1 MNKIEILI
9 VDDDHCGRK
18 LLASYLRPKGYDVIM
33 ASSGEEALELANS
46 CMPAVAL
53 LDVMMPGM
61 SGLEVCRTLKAD
73 PRTRMMQIMMVTA
86 LGDESDLVDGLDM
99 GADDYIAKPVP
110 KAEFLAKVRALVRAR
125 TLMQE
130 LEQAR
135 QELESKNRELDRK
148 RTLAQ
153 ALVHDLRNPLT
164 SVIGSLELMGL
175 KESFRSELSLKRAR
189 NGAVR
194 MGQMISDL
202 LDVDCLEDGR
212 LEPVLK
218 EHDLKTL
225 LMEVVDAHKPRCSQ
239 QGIRLIAQLGDAPC
253 VAEADSALMSRVL
266 DNLIVNALAYST
278 EGMEVSIAVSR
289 CAEGIKFAVTDQGPG
304 VPAARQ
310 QDIFDK
316 YSRVE
321 KSDAGDRKN
330 RGLGL
335 TFCQL
340 AVEAHGGTIWV
351 EDGLEGG
358 AVFQFLLPAFET
370 QDVLETEDSNF
381 VMFPAQISEIEDC
394 ADSRLPVKAAQVATR
409 AL

>member
-1 MNKIEILI
+1 MNNIEILI
-9 VDDDHCGRK
+9 VDDDPCGRK

-46 CMPAVAL
+46 CMPAVVL

-73 PRTRMMQIMMVTA
+73 PRTRLTQIMMVTA

-130 LEQAR
+130 LEHAR
-135 QELESKNRELDRK
+135 QALENKNRELDRK

-164 SVIGSLELMGL
+164 SVVGSLDLMGL
-175 KESFRSELSLKRAR
+175 KESFRNELSLKRAR
-189 NGAVR
+189 NGATR
-194 MGQMISDL
+194 MSRMISDL
-202 LDVDCLEDGR
+202 LDVDCLEDGN
-212 LEPVLK
+212 LAPDLQ
-218 EHDLKTL
+218 EHDLNDL
-225 LMEVVDAHKPRCSQ
+225 LQEAADAHQSRSSQ
-239 QGIRLIAQLGDAPC
+239 QGVRLYAQLGDAPC
-253 VAEADSALMSRVL
+253 IAEADSALILRVL
-266 DNLIVNALAYST
+266 DNLIVNALAYSS
-278 EGMEVSIAVSR
+278 EGMEVSIAVSQ
-289 CAEGIKFAVTDQGPG
+289 CAEGIKFAVADQGPG
-304 VPAARQ
+304 VPEERQ
-310 QDIFDK
+310 QDIFEK

-351 EDGLEGG
+351 EDGLDGG
-358 AVFQFLLPAFET
+358 ALFQFLLPALATPEA
-370 QDVLETEDSNF
+370 LETETSNF
-381 VMFPAQISEIEDC
+381 VMFPAQLSKIEDR
-394 ADSRLPVKAAQVATR
+394 ADRVLPLAGAQLDTQ